1 MADNN
6 EKDRDRTY
14 KAPDEKENMPRD
26 PATDRERQGQ
36 WGRPQDDERVPN
48 TPGTPG
54 APGAVDRD
62 EDEDEKE

>member
-26 PATDRERQGQ
+26 PATDREGQGQ
-36 WGRPQDDERVPN
+36 WGRPQEDDERVPN
-48 TPGTPG
+48 APG
-54 APGAVDRD
+54 APGAADRD
-62 EDEDEKE
+62 DDEDEKV